1 MNSENGGYPHRKI
14 KAQSGQVELAA
25 GMFFILFLALFMHML
40 LQIDMFRAAAGY
52 MEDAL
57 AASNLASAVID
68 VEEYGISH
76 NVVID
81 NPILAYERYCYA
93 LKENLNLNEEWR
105 CANGKM
111 IGGPVRIEEYIV
123 YNCADGK
130 VEAYQVNESGVIA
143 QWGGAEGEVAAP
155 NGIIVENTGVFS
167 AVSFETEGFLGVKA
181 TAKKGKL
188 VDIALN
194 DIAQ

>member
-1 MNSENGGYPHRKI
+1 MNSENGGYPRLKV

-25 GMFFILFLALFMHML
+25 GMFLILFLTLFVHML
-40 LQIDMFRAAAGY
+40 LQIDMFSAAAGY

-81 NPILAYERYCYA
+81 NPILAYERYRYA
-93 LKENLNLNEEWR
+93 LKENLNLDEEWK
-105 CANGKM
+105 CANRNI

-123 YNCADGK
+123 YNCVQGR
-130 VEAYQVNESGVIA
+130 VEAFRVNESGVIA
-143 QWGGAEGEVAAP
+143 QWEGAAGDVYAP
-155 NGIIVENTGVFS
+155 NGIVVENTGVFS
-167 AVSFETEGFLGVKA
+167 AVSFETEGFLGVKV
-181 TAKKGKL
+181 TARKGKL
-188 VDIALN
+188 VDVARN
-194 DIAQ
+194 Q